1 MFKKFRKFNEEQK
14 QKDIELN
21 ELLQEKTFTLE
32 KNDTLAIIIA
42 ALTTIAP
49 MAILFFAVVMG
60 IMWFFF
66 GG

>member
-1 MFKKFRKFNEEQK
+1 MFKKFRKFKEEQEV
-14 QKDIELN
+14 KDAELKEYLKN
-21 ELLQEKTFTLE
+21 QPINLE

-49 MAILFFAVVMG
+49 VAILFFAAVMG

>member
-14 QKDIELN
+14 QKDEELQ
-21 ELLQEKTFTLE
+21 ELLKEKTISLE
-32 KNDTLAIIIA
+32 KSDTLAIILA

-49 MAILFFAVVMG
+49 VAILFFAVVMG